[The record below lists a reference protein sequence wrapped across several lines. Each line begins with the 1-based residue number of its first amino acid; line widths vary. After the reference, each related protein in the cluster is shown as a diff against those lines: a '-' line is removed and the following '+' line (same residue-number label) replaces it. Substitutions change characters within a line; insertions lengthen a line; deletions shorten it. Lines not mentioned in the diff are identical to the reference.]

1 MTCRYPTEKAC
12 DAPVTFVPPR
22 RLSGETF
29 SDLFDRIR
37 SIVERKGC
45 PSRHSD
51 VILALCP

>member
-1 MTCRYPTEKAC
+1 MTCRYPSVKAGE
-12 DAPVTFVPPR
+12 APVTFVSPR
-22 RLSGETF
+22 RLSGETI

-45 PSRHSD
+45 PSRRSD

>member
-1 MTCRYPTEKAC
+1 MTCRYPRAKAC
-12 DAPVTFVPPR
+12 EAPVTFVSPR
-22 RLSGETF
+22 RLSGETI

-45 PSRHSD
+45 PSRRSD